1 VGSSNRVL
9 QLAGMRILTYRRIRH
24 GTAVMRGR
32 VVASTTLL
40 AFPPAEYSTTEIV
53 DVITRE
59 I

>member
-1 VGSSNRVL
+1 
-9 QLAGMRILTYRRIRH
+9 M

-53 DVITRE
+53 DVITRDLRTAR
-59 I
+59 ISTPPGR